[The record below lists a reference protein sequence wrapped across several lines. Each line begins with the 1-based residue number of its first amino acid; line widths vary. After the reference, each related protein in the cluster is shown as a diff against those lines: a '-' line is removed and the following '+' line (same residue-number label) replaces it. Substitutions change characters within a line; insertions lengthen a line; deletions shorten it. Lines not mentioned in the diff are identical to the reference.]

1 MFYLNFITSFSLLL
15 HSKLRFY
22 LILQSI
28 KTLIL
33 SDLFMS
39 FLQRVIF
46 QTTLFY
52 GKTLAQLGYR
62 DWYTRIDERVILG
75 IL

>member
-1 MFYLNFITSFSLLL
+1 
-15 HSKLRFY
+15 
-22 LILQSI
+22 
-28 KTLIL
+28 
-33 SDLFMS
+33 MS

-46 QTTLFY
+46 KTTLIY

-75 IL
+75 MQFILYHNVMSGKFKCLVEFFDFMHKFNTY